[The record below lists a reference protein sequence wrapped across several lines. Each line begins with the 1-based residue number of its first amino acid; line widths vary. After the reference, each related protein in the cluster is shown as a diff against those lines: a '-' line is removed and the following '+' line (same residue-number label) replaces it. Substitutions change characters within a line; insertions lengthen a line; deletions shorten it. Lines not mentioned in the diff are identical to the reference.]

1 VREALDAVLDDLA
14 DAGLQSDARRAEAL
28 VRGALARGHGP
39 LRIRRDLA
47 AAGLDADLAEDALP
61 ADDGGWAEELDA
73 LVLRRFGEA
82 PPADAREWARRAR
95 FLAGRGFPEGLVRRR
110 LGPPPPEGR

>member
-1 VREALDAVLDDLA
+1 MLEELA
-14 DAGLQSDARRAEAL
+14 ETGLQSDTRRAEAL

-47 AAGLDADLAEDALP
+47 AAGLDGDLAENVLP
-61 ADDGGWAEELDA
+61 AGEGRWAEELDA

-95 FLAGRGFPEGLVRRR
+95 FLANRGFPEGLVRRR
-110 LGPPPPEGR
+110 LGPPPRGAR

>member
-1 VREALDAVLDDLA
+1 VIDELA
-14 DAGLQSDARRAEAL
+14 ASGLQSDARRAEAL

-47 AAGLDADLAEDALP
+47 AAGLDLELAEDALP
-61 ADDGGWAEELDA
+61 ADEGSWAEELDA

-82 PPADAREWARRAR
+82 PPADGREWARRAR

-110 LGPPPPEGR
+110 LGPPPHDRR